1 MDNKSVTQQMFEDFL
16 SGVSQSLE
24 EEARAEFPGAA
35 NCYRVLN
42 DFGHYCLVG
51 FAAPGAFPDF
61 PTLENEGVTAVLFHG
76 IDSTAPGDLLVKV
89 PLCELV
95 ICDCGDWQ
103 PPEGMKVE
111 DQVIQIN

>member
-76 IDSTAPGDLLVKV
+76 IDSTAREISLLRYRSATRYLRLRRLAATRRNKS
-89 PLCELV
+89 
-95 ICDCGDWQ
+95 
-103 PPEGMKVE
+103 
-111 DQVIQIN
+111 